1 MIRLALFQPDIPQNT
16 GTIIRTCAC
25 LGLGVDLIEPLGF
38 VLSDRRLKRAGMD
51 YMEMAHVARH
61 TSMQAFMDA
70 REGPGRLV
78 LITTTAQLPYT
89 EFKFLDTDTI
99 LLGSESSGVPVE
111 VHKRADARLVIPM
124 KGDARSLNVAVAGA
138 MVAGEAMRQLKL

>member
-70 REGPGRLV
+70 REEPGRLV